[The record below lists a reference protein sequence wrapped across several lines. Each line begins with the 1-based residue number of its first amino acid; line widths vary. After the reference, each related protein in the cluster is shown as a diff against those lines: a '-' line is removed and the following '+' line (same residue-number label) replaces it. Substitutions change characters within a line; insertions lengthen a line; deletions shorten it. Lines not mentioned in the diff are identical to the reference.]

1 MLAVAAGVSLAA
13 LCAADLDRED
23 AADKGSS
30 DGFNTMTIPC
40 SIRERELGLPA
51 LSSPPSHQ
59 KATPKGGR

>member
-30 DGFNTMTIPC
+30 DGFNTMASPC
-40 SIRERELGLPA
+40 SIRERQPGLPA
-51 LSSPPSHQ
+51 PSRPFGLG
-59 KATPKGGR
+59 TDYWLR